1 MAATIVG
8 NTGPVTNGL
17 RRSWTRGEG
26 HTTVR
31 TIEGPYTQ
39 VEALYNEYAA
49 AGSASGVDQMTLDK
63 IGAKGVLTCTTFDD
77 SGDGTGGGNTAAFN
91 AEWELAVNT
100 IYESV
105 EENAYFAGVN
115 TVQFAAA
122 RRAALESKDLPESV
136 TEEKAKVLYYC
147 LRHGVTDIPVAAP
160 VVRSNLIVN
169 SRSAV
174 TASFAAMFTAISTTA
189 LQALIPGEYGWKAN
203 LTANWQWLVQ
213 PPQVRKMPGGRYQIT
228 QEYWGSKGWLSYFY
242 KGGTRT
248 LPPTA

>member
-115 TVQFAAA
+115 SEQFAAA
-122 RRAALESKDLPESV
+122 RKAALEGKDLPASV

-160 VVRSNLIVN
+160 VIRSNLIVN

-174 TASFAAMFTAISTTA
+174 TARFASMFTAISTVA
-189 LQALIPGEYGWKAN
+189 MKALIPDKFAWRDN
-203 LTANWQWLVQ
+203 LPASWEWLIQ
-213 PPQVRKMPGGRYQIT
+213 PPQVRKLPGGRYQIA
-228 QEYWGSKGWLSYFY
+228 QEYWGAKGWLSYFY
-242 KGGTRT
+242 PGGTRT